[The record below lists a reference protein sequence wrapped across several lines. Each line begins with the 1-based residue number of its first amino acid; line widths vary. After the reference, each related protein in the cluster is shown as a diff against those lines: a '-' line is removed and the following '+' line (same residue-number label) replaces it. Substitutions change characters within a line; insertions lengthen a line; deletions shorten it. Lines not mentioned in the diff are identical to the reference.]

1 MNISLYKLGYLYF
14 KLALSMLFQDFN
26 WIIQS
31 FRVCNLLQTIS
42 SANRQIQL
50 SIRLVIFKQNLSKLV
65 RISLYSD
72 KMRAAK
78 QKQML
83 LLLFLFLCTL
93 ALSITALV
101 LALLVGPLHNN
112 PSSFIL

>member
-1 MNISLYKLGYLYF
+1 
-14 KLALSMLFQDFN
+14 
-26 WIIQS
+26 
-31 FRVCNLLQTIS
+31 
-42 SANRQIQL
+42 
-50 SIRLVIFKQNLSKLV
+50 
-65 RISLYSD
+65 
-72 KMRAAK
+72 MRAAK

-93 ALSITALV
+93 ALSITAFV